1 MSLLGTIGSSLAN
14 LLPPGISGLANMAV
28 NGLDDYF
35 TGPSVPVDNTGPE
48 KKASQVDGP
57 SAAPVIG
64 GMKVHTSKLGK
75 MPGLRSHSS
84 R

>member
-1 MSLLGTIGSSLAN
+1 VSLLGTIGSGIAN
-14 LLPPGISGLANMAV
+14 LLPPGISGLANLAV
-28 NGLDDYF
+28 KGVDDYF
-35 TGPSVPVDNTGPE
+35 TGPSVPVNNQGPE
-48 KKASQVDGP
+48 RKASLVDGP

-75 MPGLRSHSS
+75 MPGLTSHSS